1 MRFTSYSKRVD
12 GLTGN
17 TSNLN
22 SNNTSTLTKSVYVG
36 HRLPANSAPYKVFE
50 IDTGNDSTG
59 SYYLTLDGVIFTN
72 AEHSKLDIGY
82 FVSDTEFSSNFFTIQ
97 NSLFVFYKT
106 GNKIS
111 CYIPSQLADVYY
123 GIKIEIVPITL
134 RMGLYKLDIQ
144 ADVNKQ
150 IIY

>member
-17 TSNLN
+17 TSNLD

-50 IDTGNDSTG
+50 IDTGEDSSG

-82 FVSDTEFSSNFFTIQ
+82 FVSDTEFSSKLLYNSKQLVCVLQ
-97 NSLFVFYKT
+97 N
-106 GNKIS
+106 G
-111 CYIPSQLADVYY
+111 Q
-123 GIKIEIVPITL
+123 
-134 RMGLYKLDIQ
+134 
-144 ADVNKQ
+144 
-150 IIY
+150 